1 MADNTGYFDTSY
13 DVYDYERYKKK
24 RKFIKQ
30 EIYVNYRQ
38 IIICSAVLGIIYI
51 LYNYCLFNFGM
62 NGENICMSNMYV
74 LYNFI
79 INLPNL
85 LKIQISIFIIFLV
98 IVLLITQTYILRNI
112 YVYFINLGSN
122 FINSKINNV
131 KSRKSINKK
140 IEEFI
145 YNLISCTN
153 FN

>member
-51 LYNYCLFNFGM
+51 LYNYCFFNFGM

-79 INLPNL
+79 VNLPNCDPPSDSMNVCFGNVCPSL
-85 LKIQISIFIIFLV
+85 SANEYKSFIFLLNAISSLLHF
-98 IVLLITQTYILRNI
+98 IV
-112 YVYFINLGSN
+112 S
-122 FINSKINNV
+122 
-131 KSRKSINKK
+131 
-140 IEEFI
+140 
-145 YNLISCTN
+145 
-153 FN
+153 